1 MLCIAIIS
9 DRKSKPTIT
18 AIINDSAEDR
28 EKLNT
33 ILLTNHFDIQYIS
46 TKTNTAWDYIAKAME
61 LLIPNYWENP
71 ERERRQD
78 NGQ

>member
-18 AIINDSAEDR
+18 AILNDSAEDR

-33 ILLTNHFDIQYIS
+33 ILLTNRFDIQYIS
-46 TKTNTAWDYIAKAME
+46 TKTNTAWDYIVKAIE
-61 LLIPNYWENP
+61 LLIPDFWKNT

-78 NGQ
+78 NGR

>member
-9 DRKSKPTIT
+9 DRKGKPTIN
-18 AIINDSAEDR
+18 AILNESATDR

-33 ILLTNHFDIQYIS
+33 ILLTNHFDMQYIS

-61 LLIPNYWENP
+61 LLIPDFWKNT

-78 NGQ
+78 NDR

>member
-9 DRKSKPTIT
+9 DRKGKPTIN
-18 AIINDSAEDR
+18 AILNESAEDR

-33 ILLTNHFDIQYIS
+33 ILLTNRFDIQYIS

-71 ERERRQD
+71 ERRQD
-78 NGQ
+78 NGR

>member
-18 AIINDSAEDR
+18 AILNDSAEDR

-33 ILLTNHFDIQYIS
+33 ILLTNHFDMQYIS

-61 LLIPNYWENP
+61 LLIPDFWKNT

-78 NGQ
+78 NDR

>member
-18 AIINDSAEDR
+18 AILNDSAEDR

-33 ILLTNHFDIQYIS
+33 ILLTNRFDIQYIS

-61 LLIPNYWENP
+61 LLIPNYWENT

-78 NGQ
+78 NGR

>member
-1 MLCIAIIS
+1 MLRIAIIS

-78 NGQ
+78 NGR

>member
-61 LLIPNYWENP
+61 LLIPNYWKNT

>member
-18 AIINDSAEDR
+18 AILNDSAEDR

-33 ILLTNHFDIQYIS
+33 ILLTNHFDMNYIS
-46 TKTNTAWDYIAKAME
+46 TKSNKAWDYIVKAIE
-61 LLIPNYWENP
+61 LLIPEFWKNT

>member
-18 AIINDSAEDR
+18 AILNDSAEDR

-33 ILLTNHFDIQYIS
+33 ILLTNHFDMNYIS
-46 TKTNTAWDYIAKAME
+46 TKTNRAWDYVVKAID
-61 LLIPNYWENP
+61 LLSADYWQGY
-71 ERERRQD
+71 ERR
-78 NGQ
+78 NPHARK

>member
-1 MLCIAIIS
+1 MVCIAIIS

-18 AIINDSAEDR
+18 AILNDSAEDR

-33 ILLTNHFDIQYIS
+33 ILLTNRFDIQYIS
-46 TKTNTAWDYIAKAME
+46 TKTNTAWDYIAKAIE
-61 LLIPNYWENP
+61 LLIPEFWKNT

-78 NGQ
+78 NDR

>member
-78 NGQ
+78 NGR

>member
-18 AIINDSAEDR
+18 AILNDSAEDR

-33 ILLTNHFDIQYIS
+33 ILLTNHFDMQYIS

-61 LLIPNYWENP
+61 LLIPDFWKNT

-78 NGQ
+78 NGR

>member
-18 AIINDSAEDR
+18 AILNDSAEDR

-33 ILLTNHFDIQYIS
+33 ILLTNHFDMNYIS
-46 TKTNTAWDYIAKAME
+46 TKTNKAWDYVVKAID
-61 LLIPNYWENP
+61 LLSADYWQEY
-71 ERERRQD
+71 ERR
-78 NGQ
+78 NHNARK

>member
-9 DRKSKPTIT
+9 DRKGKPTIN
-18 AIINDSAEDR
+18 AILNDSAEDR

-33 ILLTNHFDIQYIS
+33 ILLTNHFDMNYIS
-46 TKTNTAWDYIAKAME
+46 TKSNKAWDYIVKAIE
-61 LLIPNYWENP
+61 LLIPDFWKNT

>member
-9 DRKSKPTIT
+9 DRKGKPTIN
-18 AIINDSAEDR
+18 AILNESATDR

-33 ILLTNHFDIQYIS
+33 ILLTNRFDIQYIS
-46 TKTNTAWDYIAKAME
+46 TKTNRAWDYIAKAME
-61 LLIPNYWENP
+61 LLIPDFWKNT

-78 NGQ
+78 NDR

>member
-18 AIINDSAEDR
+18 AILNDSAEDR

-33 ILLTNHFDIQYIS
+33 ILLTNRFDIQYIS
-46 TKTNTAWDYIAKAME
+46 TKTNRAWDYIVKAIE
-61 LLIPNYWENP
+61 LLIPDFWKNT

-78 NGQ
+78 NGR